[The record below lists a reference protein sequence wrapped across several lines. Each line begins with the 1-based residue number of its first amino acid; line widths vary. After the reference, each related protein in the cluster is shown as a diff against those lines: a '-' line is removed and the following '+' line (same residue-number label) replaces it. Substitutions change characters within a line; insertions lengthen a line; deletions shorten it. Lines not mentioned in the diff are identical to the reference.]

1 MDLRPN
7 AYILADSSFEP
18 EWEAQ
23 IEKALVDLTHKY
35 SELVKKGSPGVSSE
49 ELQKCNFTHVRV
61 QSTLYTVQYCCTL
74 YSILYS

>member
-23 IEKALVDLTHKY
+23 IEKALVELTHNY
-35 SELVKKGSPGVSSE
+35 SELVKKCAPGVSCGILRNYKSVI
-49 ELQKCNFTHVRV
+49 LRT
-61 QSTLYTVQYCCTL
+61 YG
-74 YSILYS
+74 YSV